1 MPNLTQQ
8 PAELFKI
15 EGALPGEWPR
25 LVRLCAHLTGDRDAA
40 EDLAQETLIE
50 AWRHQ
55 DRLYDWQGYSSW
67 LSAIARNVSLRW
79 IRQRGREGARL
90 ATSINSAADRS
101 ARVEE
106 PPADQ
111 NDFTVD
117 LERAELADLL
127 DRALAL

>member
-1 MPNLTQQ
+1 MPNLNQQ
-8 PAELFKI
+8 PAKQVEI
-15 EGALPGEWPR
+15 ERLLPSEWPR

-67 LSAIARNVSLRW
+67 LSMIAHNVSLRW

-90 ATSINSAADRS
+90 ATSINGAADRMY
-101 ARVEE
+101 
-106 PPADQ
+106 P
-111 NDFTVD
+111 
-117 LERAELADLL
+117 
-127 DRALAL
+127 